1 MPNNLH
7 LKWQGKI
14 NNSSIELASKVIQCK
29 KENKQEKNKSIV
41 NYSLI
46 ALIILSVIFGGI
58 NGVDMRKWLEDE
70 LDLIIICLWI
80 TSAVLYIWYSR
91 KSAEISDFDKY
102 RVFLIDRLNA
112 GFCPCDDVCK
122 HKEEFMQ
129 YMQEKYN
136 INLYY

>member
-1 MPNNLH
+1 
-7 LKWQGKI
+7 
-14 NNSSIELASKVIQCK
+14 
-29 KENKQEKNKSIV
+29 
-41 NYSLI
+41 
-46 ALIILSVIFGGI
+46 
-58 NGVDMRKWLEDE
+58 MRKWLEDE

-122 HKEEFMQ
+122 QKEEFMQ
-129 YMQEKYN
+129 YMQEKYD